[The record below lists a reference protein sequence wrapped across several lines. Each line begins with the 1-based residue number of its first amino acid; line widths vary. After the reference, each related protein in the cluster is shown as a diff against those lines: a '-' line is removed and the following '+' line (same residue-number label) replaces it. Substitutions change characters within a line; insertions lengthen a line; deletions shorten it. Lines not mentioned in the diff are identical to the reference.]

1 MRSCEATHSEVV
13 ILGAG
18 FSRAISAHLPLA
30 NELGEAAY
38 DRAQSQAPNLFGSRP
53 PFTDDYP
60 FENWLSLLAEDQPH
74 LDEAENRLNAARFA
88 KLAQSIVE
96 VLGERQALA
105 LFAPGPPWLYS
116 LVSAFHQ
123 RKTTV
128 VTLNYDTL
136 LEVAVNSTYLGPP
149 EIEGG
154 LPRGFDDMGLGT
166 AASKAPRVSPEDV
179 IGSQPPLSALPRQA
193 PEATMHL
200 LKLHGSLGWWWV
212 PNDASGAT
220 LAREAILSTF
230 EHPVRL
236 TDEQRRT
243 LPGREPFIVPP
254 LAAKSPYYRNP
265 LTRQLWRD
273 AFEAMRTADRI
284 SFVGYS
290 LPRAD
295 LVMAGMIDTSLR
307 GRETDIDVV
316 DLDPD
321 VIAER
326 VFSLG
331 GPEKD
336 SDRLACFSGES
347 AVEKFAGALCDET
360 ARDVPPSMTRLTG
373 VVDQTRRE
381 MAVVTW
387 SLGGS
392 PVQHRVVAVG
402 RDSDGTLRLTTDPW
416 VNYGAQPS
424 EQEPTTL
431 DILRHAGGAER
442 IVARTP
448 QGQESV
454 IVGYNA
460 PNFDNPNA
468 RHVIY
473 LIAAGQLP
481 AQEAGTVAS

>member
-1 MRSCEATHSEVV
+1 MRTRDATHREVA

-30 NELGEAAY
+30 NELGEHAY
-38 DRAQSQAPNLFGSRP
+38 DRARFRAPDLFGSRP
-53 PFTDDYP
+53 AFTDDYP
-60 FENWLSLLAEDQPH
+60 FETWLSVLAEDQPY
-74 LDEAENRLNAARFA
+74 LDEGENRLNAARFA

-96 VLGERQALA
+96 VLDERQALA
-105 LFAPGPPWLYS
+105 LSAAGPPWLYS

-123 RKTTV
+123 RRTTV
-128 VTLNYDTL
+128 VTFNYDTL
-136 LEVAVNSTYLGPP
+136 FEVAINSTYLGPP

-154 LPRGFDDMGLGT
+154 LPRGFEDVGFGSP
-166 AASKAPRVSPEDV
+166 APKAPRVSPEDV
-179 IGSQPPLSALPRQA
+179 IGSEPPLSAVPRL
-193 PEATMHL
+193 PEATIRL

-220 LAREAILSTF
+220 LVREAIASTF
-230 EHPVRL
+230 EHPVQL
-236 TDEQRRT
+236 TDKKEHRT
-243 LPGREPFIVPP
+243 LAGREPFIIPP

-326 VFSLG
+326 LFSLG

-373 VVDQTRRE
+373 VADQTRRE